1 MLFDTYIIKQSPSDL
16 NYGQLNITRE
26 SRYSSLMPWHINQ
39 VKQAILYETQ
49 NLQINTIVDCNAHI
63 GVDTILFRLL
73 FKEANITSIELNKQ
87 TYDVLEQNVNNLQN
101 IVGDHVKNI
110 NVVHDDCLN
119 YIFTNQYD
127 LVYID
132 PPWSNSCYKQEKKIN
147 LYLSKLHLGDIINN
161 ILRINKCLV
170 IVKLPFN
177 IDFPT
182 LWNKITFNINN
193 LSYNI
198 HQILT
203 PSGKISYLLMFI
215 HKNL

>member
-49 NLQINTIVDCNAHI
+49 NLQINTIVDYNTHI
-63 GVDTILFRLL
+63 RVYTILFMIL
-73 FKEANITSIELNKQ
+73 FKEVNITSIELNKQ

-119 YIFTNQYD
+119 YI
-127 LVYID
+127 
-132 PPWSNSCYKQEKKIN
+132 
-147 LYLSKLHLGDIINN
+147 
-161 ILRINKCLV
+161 
-170 IVKLPFN
+170 
-177 IDFPT
+177 
-182 LWNKITFNINN
+182 
-193 LSYNI
+193 
-198 HQILT
+198 
-203 PSGKISYLLMFI
+203 
-215 HKNL
+215 